1 MNNSKSHLLRNM
13 AAVSLLCAGFVSCS
27 QDDFADTQGEPL
39 PQGEYPLELTAGGLQ
54 ALSAPASAPSARGT
68 ADDNWDGV
76 QSLAVQVGGVVKEY
90 TVTSPNNESTATLTS
105 DEPFYWQTTEEV
117 LNITA
122 WYPYS
127 EIYPES
133 WEVKADQNVAA
144 NYQASDLIKGELT
157 LAFADRNN
165 PEKNK
170 LSFEHQ
176 MAKIA
181 INLTLKNGAVTL
193 GENVSVKLHD
203 VSGVAGG
210 GTDITCYRPSSDQQT
225 YYAILPPQTI
235 LGGMRF
241 IQVSVDGNDFSYIPI
256 QIRVLKPGKIYTY
269 NVTLNANGIVV
280 SEVSGATWTDGG
292 SEKILST
299 DNTQE

>member
-1 MNNSKSHLLRNM
+1 M

-181 INLTLKNGAVTL
+181 INLTLNVTL

-235 LGGMRF
+235 FGGMRF